1 MSEEQGRDERRVDD
15 MLDMLRDIREHLRL
29 GREVFFR
36 DKDMQKVVAYDLLI
50 LGEAANK
57 VSKRTQKANPG
68 IPWTDLVE
76 YRTDL
81 IHEYQTLDLEGTWE
95 FSQRTLPALE
105 RRLRRVRVPRSKE

>member
-1 MSEEQGRDERRVDD
+1 MSEDEARDERRVDD
-15 MLDMLRDIREHLRL
+15 MLGTLRDIREHLRL

-57 VSKRTQKANPG
+57 VSKRVQKANPG

-76 YRTDL
+76 YRNDL

-95 FSQRTLPALE
+95 FAQKTLPSLE
-105 RRLRRVRVPRSKE
+105 RRLRRTRIPRSKE